1 VVIGSYDVIRRLG
14 AGGMGAVYLARHK
27 DLDRL
32 VALKV
37 LRDEFDDPSAVE
49 RFAREARAVAK
60 LDHPNIVRIYDFGYH
75 EGRPFLAMEY
85 VAGDTLAAVIREARA
100 RSLDQVL
107 DWMQQLCGGLAQAHD
122 AGIVHRDIKPANLI
136 VAASE
141 QVKIL
146 DFGIARLANHSTLT
160 SAGALIGT
168 LNYMAPEQI
177 AGRAVDARV
186 DVFAAGAVCYELLT
200 NRPAFSGPSPESVL
214 HAVLQ
219 GAPPA
224 LAEVVPQLDPAFQS
238 VIDRALAKEPAQR
251 FHSIRELGEALHR
264 ARAAQGSAAASI
276 LLPVR
281 GEASDAARGTTLP
294 TRIKTTITTAITQ
307 HKKTAAVTGVGLVA
321 FALIPFASKMFG
333 NNPPAPPASTSMAD
347 TSPSPPAVLAPPVP
361 ETTAVVLGSLVIDA
375 TPWAEIVEIVRGDG
389 AKVTI
394 AAGTVTPSRLQ
405 VPVGEYNVA
414 LKGPDGTTQRLA
426 ARVTSEKTA
435 EVSAKFRTVGA
446 AEYLKRNKLP

>member
-1 VVIGSYDVIRRLG
+1 MVIGSYDVIRRLG
-14 AGGMGAVYLARHK
+14 AGGMGTVYLARHK

-37 LRDEFDDPSAVE
+37 LRDEFDDPSAIE

-75 EGRPFLAMEY
+75 ESRPFLAMEY
-85 VAGDTLAAVIREARA
+85 VAGDTLAAFVREARP

-136 VAASE
+136 VAASD

-146 DFGIARLANHSTLT
+146 DFGIARLANHATLT

-177 AGRAVDARV
+177 AGRAVDLRI

-219 GAPPA
+219 GAPAP
-224 LAEVVPQLDPAFQS
+224 LADLVPQLDPAFQS

-251 FHSIRELGEALHR
+251 FQTIRELGEALHR

-276 LLPVR
+276 LVPVP
-281 GEASDAARGTTLP
+281 GDETPDVARVTTLP
-294 TRIKTTITTAITQ
+294 MRIKTTITR
-307 HKKTAAVTGVGLVA
+307 HKKTATATGIVLVA

-333 NNPPAPPASTSMAD
+333 NNPPASPASTSRAEPN
-347 TSPSPPAVLAPPVP
+347 PSAPAVQAPPASDP
-361 ETTAVVLGSLVIDA
+361 TAVALGSLVIDA
-375 TPWAEIVEIVRGDG
+375 VPWAEIVEIARGDG
-389 AKVTI
+389 VNVKI
-394 AAGTVTPSRLQ
+394 AAGSVTPSTLQ
-405 VPVGEYNVA
+405 VPVGEYRVT

-426 ARVTSEKTA
+426 ARVTSEKAA
-435 EVSAKFRTVGA
+435 EVSAKFKTVGA
-446 AEYLKRNKLP
+446 AEYLKRNKRP